1 MPMLTVKKGNG
12 KHSSANGTYLLCMLR
27 AIRLSLY
34 WILLQNTLFLH
45 CLQSVWYVF
54 VYSIDVYVG
63 AHVCGEHVDVSVCG
77 VHVSV
82 HMCVYTRCVV

>member
-1 MPMLTVKKGNG
+1 MLQ
-12 KHSSANGTYLLCMLR
+12 

-45 CLQSVWYVF
+45 CLQSVWYVC
-54 VYSIDVYVG
+54 VCIDVYVG
-63 AHVCGEHVDVSVCG
+63 AYVCGGYVDVSVCG

-82 HMCVYTRCVV
+82 HMCVYTQCVV